1 MPNCIAGSYD
11 SVAQRDTLKNEEKK
25 KAKKAK
31 W

>member
-25 KAKKAK
+25 AKKAK